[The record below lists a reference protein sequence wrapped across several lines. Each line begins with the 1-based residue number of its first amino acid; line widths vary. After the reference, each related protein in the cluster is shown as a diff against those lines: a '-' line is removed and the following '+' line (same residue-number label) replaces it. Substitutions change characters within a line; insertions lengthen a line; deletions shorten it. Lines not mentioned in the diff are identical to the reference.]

1 MGSSPKITPLGA
13 RKDAAVE
20 TDERDPRGIA
30 SGPAEGR
37 ELAGAVLNRGDRD
50 GARHPVTSARSPR
63 KYVMRIPIGLTI
75 ISSGSTVSKNV
86 NCSERVQRSRAT
98 SEPATRRHQVEVCRR
113 PVGGADW
120 LGCEGSPVQLA
131 ARRGRRRLRAWRRSP
146 LPRGTLHSLGSWSK
160 SGALVHECGATFRGS
175 RPD

>member
-50 GARHPVTSARSPR
+50 GARYPVTSARSPR

-113 PVGGADW
+113 PVGGGLIGLDAKDHPFN
-120 LGCEGSPVQLA
+120 LPLVAGGAGCEHGDV
-131 ARRGRRRLRAWRRSP
+131 
-146 LPRGTLHSLGSWSK
+146 LPFHAER
-160 SGALVHECGATFRGS
+160 FIR
-175 RPD
+175 